1 MSSTPTHTL
10 HRGSLPL
17 LISIPH
23 AGTEVPVDI
32 QRRLTLGAQALPDT
46 DWHVDSLYRF
56 ARELGAS
63 VLVAH
68 YSRYVV
74 DLNRAPDSAPLY
86 DNSVPT
92 SPVCPLRTFADEP
105 IYLHGDL
112 DPSEIAE
119 RIDRYWRPY
128 HDSLAQELQ
137 RLRDDY
143 GYALLWDGH
152 SVASEVHGLF
162 TGVLPEFNFGTR
174 DDVSCPRSIAES
186 LLDMVTSDGKYGA
199 VLNGRFKGGYIT
211 AHYGRPEQKV
221 FAMQLER
228 AQRVYMNECSPTQW
242 DESTANAASEMIGRL
257 LERYLKLGRAE
268 IEA

>member
-1 MSSTPTHTL
+1 MHPTPTHTL

-23 AGTEVPVDI
+23 AGTEVPVEI

-86 DNSVPT
+86 ENGVPT
-92 SPVCPLRTFADEP
+92 SPVCPIRTFADEP
-105 IYLHGDL
+105 IYLHEEPDA
-112 DPSEIAE
+112 SEIAE

-128 HDSLAQELQ
+128 HNCLAQELE
-137 RLRDDY
+137 RLRDAY

-162 TGVLPEFNFGTR
+162 TGVLPEFNLGTR
-174 DDVSCPRSIAES
+174 DDASCPRFIAES
-186 LLDMVTSDGKYGA
+186 LLDMITSDGKYGA

-211 AHYGRPEQKV
+211 AHYGQPAQKV
-221 FAMQLER
+221 FAMQLEL
-228 AQRVYMNECSPTQW
+228 AQRVYMNESSPTQW
-242 DESTANAASEMIGRL
+242 EESTANAASEMIGRL
-257 LERYLKLGRAE
+257 LKRYLELGRAE
-268 IEA
+268 MEV